1 MNKSKLMIISSMV
14 IFGTIGVFR
23 KYIPLS
29 SELIAMIR
37 GIIGSLFL
45 ILVLKIKK
53 EMINWQAIKDN
64 LLLIFISGGLLG
76 FNWILLFEAY
86 QYTSVATATL
96 CYYMAPIFVILVS
109 PFIFKERLTIKK
121 IGCVLVSLIGM
132 IFVSGVLNTGF
143 SGIQETTGIL
153 FGLIAALF
161 YASVVIINKK
171 IINIDAID
179 RTVMQL
185 STAAVILLPYNFIT
199 GQFTDVSL
207 TLNVF
212 IILLFVGIVH
222 TGIAY
227 ALYFG
232 SIKDLKAQTAALFSY
247 IDPIVAIW
255 LSALFLHENVGI
267 SEIIGAV
274 LVLGATIISELTD
287 MKGEK

>member
-232 SIKDLKAQTAALFSY
+232 SIKDLKVQTAALFSY

>member
-37 GIIGSLFL
+37 GISGSLFL

-255 LSALFLHENVGI
+255 LSALVLHENVGI

>member
-132 IFVSGVLNTGF
+132 IFVFGVLNTGF

-255 LSALFLHENVGI
+255 LSALVLHENVGI

>member
-247 IDPIVAIW
+247 IDPIVAIL
-255 LSALFLHENVGI
+255 LSALVLHENVGI

>member
-247 IDPIVAIW
+247 IDPIVAIC
-255 LSALFLHENVGI
+255 LSALVLHENVGI

>member
-86 QYTSVATATL
+86 QCTSVATATL

-255 LSALFLHENVGI
+255 LSALVLHENVGI

>member
-255 LSALFLHENVGI
+255 LSALVLHENVGI

>member
-86 QYTSVATATL
+86 QCTSVATATL